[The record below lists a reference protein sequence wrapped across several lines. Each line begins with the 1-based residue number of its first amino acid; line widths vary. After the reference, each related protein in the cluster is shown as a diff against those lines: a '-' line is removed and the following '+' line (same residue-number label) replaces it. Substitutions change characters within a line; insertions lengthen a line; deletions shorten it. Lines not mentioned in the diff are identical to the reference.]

1 MKLDPQVAR
10 LLTAS
15 VHTNLYEICPV
26 QALVTESTSE
36 GKATV
41 TCVLPQHAVGIQW
54 KIESDSLFPFLKE
67 RLAADG
73 ALMLQLPDGTYE
85 AHIMECKLTVNQ
97 VTWDRAKR
105 QMRWS
110 LIRLRALAGFLGIQL
125 ERVVCYTAYRFER
138 WETGLLKVP
147 IGTPSPT
154 NDEQA
159 RTIELLQQQGDWLDL
174 DIELRTF
181 DDRFVHR
188 KVALNS
194 QDGTGQVNLT

>member
-1 MKLDPQVAR
+1 
-10 LLTAS
+10 
-15 VHTNLYEICPV
+15 
-26 QALVTESTSE
+26 
-36 GKATV
+36 
-41 TCVLPQHAVGIQW
+41 
-54 KIESDSLFPFLKE
+54 
-67 RLAADG
+67 
-73 ALMLQLPDGTYE
+73 MLQLPDGTYE

-110 LIRLRALAGFLGIQL
+110 LIRLRALAGVLGIQL
-125 ERVVCYTAYRFER
+125 KRVVCYTAYRFER